1 MLVGLAIIA
10 YGANQIRIAYTEKF
24 REKIARRGKRGGKA
38 GNAYVY
44 FGKAGYTA
52 KGIAI
57 GIVGVLFVYAGITH
71 EAKKSGGIDQALHE
85 VLEQPFG
92 PFLLGRLRSASS
104 ATACSASP
112 GPGTTP
118 ASSPCL
124 PHPRAASRRDLT
136 SSGAS
141 SASMTCHD
149 A

>member
-1 MLVGLAIIA
+1 M
-10 YGANQIRIAYTEKF
+10 
-24 REKIARRGKRGGKA
+24 GGKA

-71 EAKKSGGIDQALHE
+71 EAKKSGGVDQALHE

-92 PFLLGRLRSASS
+92 PFLLGLDRARPRLLRPVLLRQGLAPHRQV
-104 ATACSASP
+104 AL
-112 GPGTTP
+112 
-118 ASSPCL
+118 L
-124 PHPRAASRRDLT
+124 PHPRAASRRART
-136 SSGAS
+136 SSGVS

>member
-10 YGANQIRIAYTEKF
+10 YGANQIRIAYNEKF
-24 REKIARRGKRGGKA
+24 REKIGASGPSAVGGKA

-57 GIVGVLFVYAGITH
+57 SIVGVLFAYAGITH

-92 PFLLGRLRSASS
+92 PFLLGLIALGLV
-104 ATACSASP
+104 CY
-112 GPGTTP
+112 GLF
-118 ASSPCL
+118 CFV
-124 PHPRAASRRDLT
+124 RAWHHT
-136 SSGAS
+136 GK
-141 SASMTCHD
+141 
-149 A
+149 